1 MGDVKL
7 FDLSSGKAQELSGGS
22 MAVEKSLQS
31 LIENNLDT
39 FLGVRFLATE
49 YSTGKTH
56 AGRIDTLGIDE
67 NNFPVIIEYK
77 RALNDNVMNQGL
89 FYMNW
94 LLDHRAEF
102 EKLVAKVYGF
112 EAAERVDWTN
122 PRILC
127 IASDFNRYDEHA
139 VKESKHN
146 IELIRYK
153 RYGQNLLLLE
163 LVNAIFPKPAKNKP
177 APAPVV
183 KVTDEAG
190 IKSTAKTVS
199 DYLSQ
204 APTTLQ
210 DLYGLVEA
218 FAFSLGDDVQK
229 RETKQYHAYRR
240 LKNFLCVVVHPR
252 DHRLLLLLKLNPDTI
267 TLEEGFTRDI
277 RETGDGAGSL
287 EVRIYD
293 EAGLERAKHLIIASY
308 DKS

>member
-22 MAVEKSLQS
+22 MAIERSLQR
-31 LIENNLDT
+31 LIEDNLET

-77 RALNDNVMNQGL
+77 RSLNETVMNQGL
-89 FYMNW
+89 FYMHW

-102 EKLVAKVYGF
+102 EKLVAKVCGS
-112 EAAERVDWTN
+112 EVADQVDWNN

-139 VKESKHN
+139 VKEMKHT

-153 RYGQNLLLLE
+153 RYGENLLLLE
-163 LVNAIFPKPAKNKP
+163 LVNAVFAKPAKSKQ
-177 APAPVV
+177 APVTTTV
-183 KVTDEAG
+183 KAEDSVVPSSQ
-190 IKSTAKTVS
+190 KVVS
-199 DYLSQ
+199 DYLRQS
-204 APTTLQ
+204 PTTLQ

-218 FAFSLGDDVQK
+218 FALSLGDDVQK

-252 DHRLLLLLKLNPDTI
+252 EHRLLLLLKLNPDTI
-267 TLEEGFTRDI
+267 KLEEGFTRDV

-287 EVRIYD
+287 EVRIYN
-293 EAGLERAKHLIIASY
+293 EADLERAKHLIVASY
-308 DKS
+308 EKS